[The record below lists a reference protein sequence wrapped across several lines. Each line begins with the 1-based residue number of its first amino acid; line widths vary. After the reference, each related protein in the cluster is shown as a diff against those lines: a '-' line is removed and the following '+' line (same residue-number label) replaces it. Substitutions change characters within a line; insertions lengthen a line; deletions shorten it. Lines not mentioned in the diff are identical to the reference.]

1 MRFLRTELF
10 TYPSRIEFSILIIV
24 EFGWSEEDLTFRKE
38 VRAFLDAELGD
49 AWIGNTAILGSPEN
63 VDFSRHFAAALAQ
76 RGWLTPHWPVEH
88 GGNAASSWQHA
99 ILGEELWSIG
109 EPRGP
114 QYMNVNW
121 IGPSIMR
128 FGTEEQ
134 CREHLPRIASG
145 DVIWCQGFSEP
156 EAGSDLAALRTRAVR
171 DAEEYVVNG
180 QKVWTS
186 YASVAD
192 FCYLLVR
199 TGSEASG
206 SRGIT
211 VLLVPMG
218 LPGLE
223 VRDVG
228 SVIGDHAFHELFLTD
243 LRVPASCRLGPEN
256 EGWEVVRQ
264 ALSYERVGAPRWA
277 RAQHVLDE
285 VAAWARRHGQLDTPW
300 VQERLGEARAATEAA
315 RLLFYLVIDEREQQL
330 PPSANANVARVAMV
344 DAERL
349 VGRLAADLLGPA
361 GLESG
366 TIADSALRKSMAAGV
381 AAGTY
386 EIQLNMVAR
395 RVLGMPKS

>member
-1 MRFLRTELF
+1 
-10 TYPSRIEFSILIIV
+10 
-24 EFGWSEEDLTFRKE
+24 
-38 VRAFLDAELGD
+38 
-49 AWIGNTAILGSPEN
+49 
-63 VDFSRHFAAALAQ
+63 
-76 RGWLTPHWPVEH
+76 
-88 GGNAASSWQHA
+88 
-99 ILGEELWSIG
+99 
-109 EPRGP
+109 
-114 QYMNVNW
+114 MNVNW

-128 FGTEEQ
+128 YGTEEQ
-134 CREHLPRIASG
+134 CRYHLPRIACG

-171 DAEEYVVNG
+171 DADEYVVNG

-199 TGSEASG
+199 TGSEDSG
-206 SRGIT
+206 PRGIT
-211 VLLVPMG
+211 VLLVPMDS
-218 LPGLE
+218 PGLE

-228 SVIGDHAFHELFLTD
+228 SVVGDHAFHELFLTE
-243 LRVPASCRLGPEN
+243 LRVPVSCRLGPEN
-256 EGWEVVRQ
+256 DGWEVVRQ

-277 RAQHVLDE
+277 RAQHVLDRSPPGPADTASSTRHGCRS
-285 VAAWARRHGQLDTPW
+285 VSARRG
-300 VQERLGEARAATEAA
+300 AATEAA
-315 RLLFYLVIDEREQQL
+315 RLLFYVVIDEREHQL
-330 PPSANANVARVAMV
+330 PPSPNANVARVAMV

-386 EIQLNMVAR
+386 EIQLNQVAR

>member
-1 MRFLRTELF
+1 M
-10 TYPSRIEFSILIIV
+10 

-49 AWIGNTAILGSPEN
+49 AWTGPTAVLGSPEN
-63 VDFSRHFAAALAQ
+63 VTFSRRFAAALAE

-88 GGNAASSWQHA
+88 GGSAASSWQHA

-128 FGTEEQ
+128 FGTDEQ
-134 CREHLPRIASG
+134 RRDHLPRIASG

-156 EAGSDLAALRTRAVR
+156 EAGSDLGALRTRAVR
-171 DAEEYVVNG
+171 DADEYVVNG

-199 TGSEASG
+199 TGSEESG
-206 SRGIT
+206 NRGIT
-211 VLLVPMG
+211 VLLVPMD

-223 VRDVG
+223 VREVG
-228 SVIGDHAFHELFLTD
+228 SVVGDHAFHELFLTD
-243 LRVPASCRLGPEN
+243 LRVPSSCRLGAEN
-256 EGWEVVRQ
+256 DGWEVVRQ
-264 ALSYERVGAPRWA
+264 ALAYERVGAPRWA

-285 VAAWARRHGQLDTPW
+285 LAAWARGTACSTCRGFVSGLARRAQQPKRHECSSTSSSTSASTTIRRRRTPTW
-300 VQERLGEARAATEAA
+300 PASRWSTRSVSSGASPPTCSARPVSSGGRSPTAPCAGRWPQASPRAAT
-315 RLLFYLVIDEREQQL
+315 R
-330 PPSANANVARVAMV
+330 S
-344 DAERL
+344 
-349 VGRLAADLLGPA
+349 
-361 GLESG
+361 S
-366 TIADSALRKSMAAGV
+366 
-381 AAGTY
+381 
-386 EIQLNMVAR
+386 
-395 RVLGMPKS
+395 